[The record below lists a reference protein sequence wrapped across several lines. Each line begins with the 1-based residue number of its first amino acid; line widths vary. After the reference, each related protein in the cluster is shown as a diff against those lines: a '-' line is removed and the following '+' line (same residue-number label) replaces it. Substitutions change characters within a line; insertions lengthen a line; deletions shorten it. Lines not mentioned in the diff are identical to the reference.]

1 MQTDSFR
8 ITFHTSGGDRA
19 GAGADGGVTNQL
31 RGLDASMDIQARRQP
46 GRS

>member
-8 ITFHTSGGDRA
+8 ITFRTSGADRA
-19 GAGADGGVTNQL
+19 GAACGVTNQL
-31 RGLDASMDIQARRQP
+31 RGLDASMFIQARRQL